1 MVGNSNRWIVIR
13 DFGAGNYIRILKITT
28 QYSPH
33 SRSCWSSL
41 YNGCRHSTTQL
52 RPHSTLFAFRPPMTA
67 RDFFFVSLSRSTA
80 GWKYAHTPENGY
92 RLFNIYWSFIYWHCI
107 KEIFSIR
114 NFFPIQNRILLY
126 RKGIYFISTRHQTKK
141 TLLHHLTYQISH
153 PTTDVWIV

>member
-33 SRSCWSSL
+33 PQVLLNFSL

-67 RDFFFVSLSRSTA
+67 RDFFRFTIKVNGRLEICSHIRKWPSTFQHLLKLYLLA
-80 GWKYAHTPENGY
+80 LNQVDFFDSKLLPNPGLN
-92 RLFNIYWSFIYWHCI
+92 FMI
-107 KEIFSIR
+107 KKR
-114 NFFPIQNRILLY
+114 V
-126 RKGIYFISTRHQTKK
+126 YFISSQHQTKK
-141 TLLHHLTYQISH
+141 TLLHHSTHQILR